1 MLFNSYEFIFLF
13 LPVTVLIFYQLGKFG
28 NKKLTILWL
37 VAASFFFYAWWNP
50 PYFWLL
56 LLSICFNYGIGCA
69 LNQCRADESRRRARL
84 FLTLGIVF
92 NLGAIGY
99 YKYFNFFIDTTNSL
113 LGTSIVLDQIVL
125 PLGISF
131 YTFQQISYL
140 MDSFEGQAKGYRFID
155 YCLFVSFFPQLIAGP
170 IVTHDEMLP
179 QFSQREKEKF
189 NEEDMAVGLTI
200 FSIGLFKKVIFADGV
215 AIYATSVFNA
225 AHQGVSL
232 TLFESWIGALAYA
245 LQIYFDF
252 SGYSDMAIG
261 GARMFGIKLP
271 LNFNSPYKA
280 VNIIDFWA
288 RWHMTLT
295 RFLNRYLYNPIAM
308 SLSRRRMQM
317 GKSLIRRGMGSP
329 GAFTELIAI
338 PTMITMLLAGFWHGA
353 GWQYIIFGLLHGFY
367 LTVNH
372 GWNMLQKLMGDD
384 FRKSRWWRDRL
395 GQFATLIAVVISLVF
410 FRAEGVGD
418 AFSILQGMF
427 GVNGVSLPIS
437 FSKQLAV
444 LQNWNITFN
453 GLIPHLKLE
462 TLEVVSWISFLFIFV
477 WLAPNTQQWM
487 VKFEPVLDDKF
498 VRLSK
503 HDYFQWQP
511 TRGWAAIAATIAL
524 ISILNLARVSE
535 FIYFQF

>member
-56 LLSICFNYGIGCA
+56 LLSICVNYGIGCA

-200 FSIGLFKKVIFADGV
+200 FSIGLFKKVIVADSV

-384 FRKSRWWRDRL
+384 LRKSRWWRDRL

-462 TLEVVSWISFLFIFV
+462 TLEVVSWISLLFIFV

-498 VRLSK
+498 ARLSK